1 MKLCPICA
9 VSYSDGNRTC
19 PTHGAVLVETEE
31 LQPGTVIRDCYRIE
45 RTLGKGG
52 MGTVYLAEHMLMS
65 EPRALKFL
73 SPSLAANPAFVQR
86 FLQEA
91 RAASKL
97 RHPNIA
103 ATLELGQA
111 EGGGLY
117 ISMEYIEGPSLR
129 AVLQASPHGLETH
142 RAFAL
147 VRGIAEGLGAA
158 HARSLVHR
166 DVKPENILL
175 ATVQSA
181 GHAIEVPKIVDFGI
195 VAMNDAQGML
205 TQTGLPLLTAEYA
218 APEQWRGTVPS
229 AQLDGRTDLYA
240 LGCLFFE
247 TLTGRMPF
255 HADSY
260 EGWFSCHL
268 TAAPPPPSHLR
279 PELGAFGGLDALVLR
294 LLAKEREQRPA
305 SAAEVVEAI
314 DAIIARGPQTQKLQ
328 TSHLGYIT
336 ERPQGTPPTATLSR
350 TQLDF
355 RTARPPE
362 PAWAPV
368 PPVNQP
374 PIAPHP
380 AAPAGYPQNYA
391 AAPSSQPAPAAPQP
405 FAPQQGF
412 APPPPFPPAQPFL
425 AAGPPL
431 RPPPPA
437 RRKSTIN
444 LGVLFGILGAFLL
457 LTAAVVGAFIYMR
470 HQQGPQPGQTDTQ
483 ASAATADGPAE
494 SSGVTTPAANSVPA
508 PTPPAMQPSLPGPP
522 RDGGARAGQH
532 GSAPNATELPTDP
545 VSLAAKAIALYNEKD
560 YKDAAALLTQAC
572 SGGQADSCDYL
583 GYAYLHKLGVSQD
596 YGQATS
602 AYQKGCQAG
611 SMAACSHL
619 AAMFQNSVGV
629 GQDPAKA
636 RSLYQKACEGGLSE
650 ACQNLGRMLQS
661 KVEGGQDLPRAA
673 TTYAKACDSGNM
685 AGCNS
690 LGSMYQHGQGV
701 PADPAKALPLY
712 QKACDGN
719 FLDGCNNLGFMYQ
732 QGLSVE
738 RDYARAANLYTKSC
752 SGGNAFACNNLGIM
766 YQDSEGVTRDYAHA
780 ASLYTQ
786 ACTGGSSNGCSDLG
800 ELYRKGLG
808 VSKDAEK
815 ARTYLSKGCDMGNQ
829 WGCQH
834 MKLIQ

>member
-1 MKLCPICA
+1 L
-9 VSYSDGNRTC
+9 
-19 PTHGAVLVETEE
+19 ETEE
-31 LQPGTVIRDCYRIE
+31 LQSGTVIRDCYRIE

-52 MGTVYLAEHMLMS
+52 MGTVYLAEHILMG

-129 AVLQASPHGLETH
+129 AVLQALPHGLDPR
-142 RAFAL
+142 RAFTL
-147 VRGIAEGLGAA
+147 VHSIAEGLGAA
-158 HARSLVHR
+158 HTRGLVHR
-166 DVKPENILL
+166 DIKPENILL
-175 ATVQSA
+175 ATVQTA
-181 GHAIEVPKIVDFGI
+181 GRAVEVPKIVDFGI

-218 APEQWRGTVPS
+218 APEQWRGTIPS

-240 LGCLFFE
+240 LGCLFYE

-255 HADSY
+255 HADTY

-268 TAAPPPPSHLR
+268 TAVPPAPSALR
-279 PELGAFGGLDALVLR
+279 PELSAFAGLDTLVLR
-294 LLAKEREQRPA
+294 LLAKEREQRPS
-305 SAAEVVEAI
+305 SAAEVAEAI
-314 DAIIARGPQTQKLQ
+314 DAVIARGAQTQKLE
-328 TSHLGYIT
+328 TPHLGYLT

-362 PAWAPV
+362 PAAWTPV
-368 PPVNQP
+368 PQANQP
-374 PIAPHP
+374 SAPPMP
-380 AAPAGYPQNYA
+380 AQPSAPAGYPQNFA
-391 AAPSSQPAPAAPQP
+391 AGSPPQPAS
-405 FAPQQGF
+405 FAPQQGFAPQTGF

-425 AAGPPL
+425 SAGPPL

-437 RRKSTIN
+437 RRKSTIH

-457 LTAAVVGAFIYMR
+457 ITTAVVGAFIYMR
-470 HQQGPQPGQTDTQ
+470 RQQEPQPGQTDTQ
-483 ASAATADGPAE
+483 TSSATTAD
-494 SSGVTTPAANSVPA
+494 TPAGSPGGATSPANSVPA
-508 PTPPAMQPSLPGPP
+508 PTPPATQPALPGTP
-522 RDGGARAGQH
+522 RDTGGRAGARGP
-532 GSAPNATELPTDP
+532 APNANALPTDP

-583 GYAYLHKLGVSQD
+583 GYAYLHKLGVGQD
-596 YGQATS
+596 YGQASS
-602 AYQKGCQAG
+602 AYQKGCEAG

-629 GQDPAKA
+629 GQDPARA

-673 TTYAKACDSGNM
+673 TVYAKACDNGNM
-685 AGCNS
+685 ASCNS

-719 FLDGCNNLGFMYQ
+719 FLDGCNNLGFLYQ
-732 QGLSVE
+732 AGLSVE
-738 RDYARAANLYTKSC
+738 RDYARAANLYTKAC
-752 SGGNAFACNNLGIM
+752 SGGNSFACNNLGIM
-766 YQDSEGVTRDYAHA
+766 YQDNEGVARDYAHA

-786 ACTGGSSNGCSDLG
+786 ACSGGSSNGCSDLG

-808 VSKDAEK
+808 VPKDAEK

-829 WGCQH
+829 FGCEH